1 MYAGSL
7 ITLGFKEKSFM
18 ARYNDD
24 NTGVHT
30 QCQDKEESNQI
41 MGVITPRQ
49 VPGKRRVMGEQ

>member
-7 ITLGFKEKSFM
+7 IKLGFKEMSFM

-41 MGVITPRQ
+41 MGVITPRR
-49 VPGKRRVMGEQ
+49 VPGKGE